1 MANSP
6 GSFIELDTKA
16 IAEDGTFSG
25 YASVFGVKDRG
36 RDVVMPGA
44 FKKSLAAYPAS
55 KVKMLLQHDTREP
68 VGVWLNFEEDAKGL
82 KATGRLILDTV
93 KGRETYALMKA
104 GAYDSLS
111 IGYRTVRDELDRKA
125 GTRLLHEVELRE
137 VSIVT
142 FAMNEAATISAVKQ
156 QATSF
161 SELVAA
167 INDTT
172 RKLKGIK

>member
-6 GSFIELDTKA
+6 GTFVELDTKA
-16 IAEDGTFSG
+16 IAEDGTFTG

-44 FKKSLAAYPAS
+44 FKKSLATYPAS

-68 VGVWLNFEEDAKGL
+68 VGVWLKFEEDAKGL
-82 KATGRLILDTV
+82 KATGKLILETV
-93 KGRETYALMKA
+93 KGRETYELMKA

-111 IGYRTVRDELDRKA
+111 IGYRTVRDELDRKQGA
-125 GTRLLHEVELRE
+125 RLLHEVELRE

-172 RKLKGIK
+172 RKIKESK